1 MIKLTPIFIDGGI
14 KDKRSAS
21 RAFFMQERNR
31 RPGGLR
37 FFIAQAGKAKKAHG
51 GVHANDEKLNGR
63 KQ

>member
-1 MIKLTPIFIDGGI
+1 MKSYEKNKIVIID
-14 KDKRSAS
+14 
-21 RAFFMQERNR
+21 RAQREPRFFMQERNR

-51 GVHANDEKLNGR
+51 GVHANDEKFNGR